1 MSSSEINPLKRRSP
15 LFILVLIAAPTVL
28 LAAGAAALYYA
39 LGKLDAG
46 TLRMLACGSICVG
59 PAMAILS
66 MLGSWTFFNALHKK
80 LDATAEATLGRA
92 ERLFTI
98 VGEGLGHA
106 AAGRARIN
114 TPLYPTPP
122 ASPGPGELGRAVEPY
137 WRPVIEQGQI
147 VESGRLNLSRP
158 QMYRDE

>member
-1 MSSSEINPLKRRSP
+1 MSDETKPLRRRSP

-46 TLRMLACGSICVG
+46 ALRALACGSICVG
-59 PAMAILS
+59 PAVAILS

-80 LDATAEATLGRA
+80 LDETAESTLGRA

-98 VGEGLGHA
+98 VGDGLGHA

-122 ASPGPGELGRAVEPY
+122 PASGLQTSSPVEPY
-137 WRPVIEQGQI
+137 WRPVIEQGQV

-158 QMYRDE
+158 TYRDE